1 MERLSGRL
9 GLPEHHLSPHQL
21 VQPPSKRA
29 TTVGQLIGISIG
41 CVLGLAPLLFIGDEE
56 ERYLAKRLAAQR
68 AAKALALA
76 MGGR

>member
-9 GLPEHHLSPHQL
+9 GLPEHHLSPRQL

-56 ERYLAKRLAAQR
+56 RYLAKRLAAQR
-68 AAKALALA
+68 EVEAAGELCPN
-76 MGGR
+76 